1 MMNQGLTKRTPF
13 RTQSGRLSRLTH
25 NVAGLLTAAFGRSK
39 H

>member
-1 MMNQGLTKRTPF
+1 MMNQGLTKLTSY

-25 NVAGLLTAAFGRSK
+25 NVARLLTAAVGRSK